1 MALRN
6 LFFCLVAAA
15 FWPVSIIKGET
26 AIVPYETVL
35 TKSANVQEEIVNK
48 HNALRR
54 RVIPQAC
61 NMLKMEWNE
70 NAAQNARNW
79 SKVCEKDHSPQVKR
93 IITNILFG
101 ENLLFASLPISWSDA
116 IQMWYDESK
125 NFTYGYGPI
134 NPESNVGHYTQTV
147 WSTSYMI
154 GCGVAHC
161 PNQQIFK
168 YFYTCH
174 YCHGG
179 NNPATFTTPYK
190 KGIPC
195 GDCPGQCENKLCTNP
210 CPYVDVAIN
219 CPDAVRIAS
228 CNHKVVAAR
237 CEASCRCKNEIK

>member
-1 MALRN
+1 YLCCPILRL
-6 LFFCLVAAA
+6 LFTACLL
-15 FWPVSIIKGET
+15 STMIYT
-26 AIVPYETVL
+26 SIVPYETVL

-54 RVIPQAC
+54 TVIPQAR
-61 NMLKMEWNE
+61 NMLKMKWNE

-79 SKVCEKDHSPQVKR
+79 SKECEKDHSPQFKR
-93 IITNILFG
+93 TITNSLCG
-101 ENLLFASLPISWSDA
+101 ENLLFASLPVSWSDV

-134 NPESNVGHYTQTV
+134 NPESKVGHYTQTV
-147 WSTSYMI
+147 WATSYMI

-161 PNQQIFK
+161 PHGQIFK

-190 KGIPC
+190 TGIPC
-195 GDCPGQCENKLCTNP
+195 GDCPDQCEDRLCSKKDFRDCLVQMVHNQE
-210 CPYVDVAIN
+210 CPLKKILGK
-219 CPDAVRIAS
+219 R
-228 CNHKVVAAR
+228 
-237 CEASCRCKNEIK
+237 